1 MAQEIYQLQQQVFQS
16 QLELVVLVVYK
27 LLILEALQLFQQQHQ
42 QVVVMEVIIQLQEVV
57 VQVDQVVE
65 VVVDLMLVEN
75 QEILL
80 P

>member
-1 MAQEIYQLQQQVFQS
+1 
-16 QLELVVLVVYK
+16 
-27 LLILEALQLFQQQHQ
+27 
-42 QVVVMEVIIQLQEVV
+42 VVVMEVFIHLQEVV

>member
-1 MAQEIYQLQQQVFQS
+1 
-16 QLELVVLVVYK
+16 LELVVLVVYK